1 MYSVKANSF
10 SKNKAAVGIKE
21 SEFDFGIT
29 PETND
34 QLASPAE
41 LYLGAF
47 AACILKNVER
57 FSVMMK
63 FEYESATVEV
73 TADRLEKPPRMDNIV
88 YLLKVRSNDP
98 KLNINLLQRNIE
110 KFGTIFNTVKLS
122 CQIDGSIEKVAC

>member
-1 MYSVKANSF
+1 MYSIKAKSF
-10 SKNKAAVGIKE
+10 SKNRAAVAIKE

-29 PETND
+29 PEMNE

-57 FSVMMK
+57 FSVLMK
-63 FEYESATVEV
+63 FEYESASVEV
-73 TADRLEKPPRMDNIV
+73 KAERLEKPPRIENII
-88 YLLKVRSNDP
+88 YSLQVRSNDS
-98 KLNINLLQRNIE
+98 KLNIKLLKRNIE

-122 CQIDGSIEKVAC
+122 CQIKGSIEKVEA